1 MTESNEEKSKHQN
14 AILSIKYSLREL
26 MEEVVEERRDSV
38 LGRELVDAAEI
49 EKMFSRR
56 ERKKKNS

>member
-1 MTESNEEKSKHQN
+1 MTESNEESSKQQN
-14 AILSIKYSLREL
+14 AIMSIKYSLREL

-56 ERKKKNS
+56 EHKKKKS

>member
-1 MTESNEEKSKHQN
+1 MTESNEENKPARIS
-14 AILSIKYSLREL
+14 ILNTKYSLREL

-56 ERKKKNS
+56 ERKKRS